1 MCVRKLA
8 MIDRIHNLFNKY
20 KHRIDNKART
30 LVYGSQYRYPRRL
43 YEGEEYMR
51 VLFVH
56 PNNYDQVCAW
66 YEGLNSTQKHRK
78 VTVICKSPD
87 EFWQKFDKVKFG
99 VEYTMFYFDE
109 CLGPVDSM
117 KFFKALV
124 PLYGEKDARY
134 ISEEKMRFTNI
145 FNIMAANEFNNFKP
159 FHIIPECL
167 NDVIRQA
174 MEEAQSE
181 CVCRSLL

>member
-1 MCVRKLA
+1 
-8 MIDRIHNLFNKY
+8 
-20 KHRIDNKART
+20 
-30 LVYGSQYRYPRRL
+30 
-43 YEGEEYMR
+43 MR

-56 PNNYDQVCAW
+56 PNNYDSVCAW
-66 YEGLNSTQKHRK
+66 YDGLNSTQKHRK

-87 EFWQKFDKVKFG
+87 EFWQKFDKAKFG

-109 CLGPVDSM
+109 CLGPADSM
-117 KFFKALV
+117 KIFKALV
-124 PLYGEKDARY
+124 PLYGEEDSRY
-134 ISEEKMRFTNI
+134 ISEEKMRFTNV